1 MAAKSPKAS
10 SSAKAIN
17 SKAGPLQSTTEQ
29 RKKGSELFSDGSLTQ
44 VVSSLPLWEASNIL
58 TQRQHLPWKKD
69 PDGKL
74 SYTRDVKDGEGAI
87 CFWVADNLD
96 EEHPSALASAAAL
109 AVIDTFDIR
118 AACMHLIFAAHA
130 SQMENPWE
138 EEFVIDG
145 KQLEAY
151 LGLQRRTDKNKREKM
166 ALIEEIAKQ
175 PCKITTLISWP
186 SEGRRKG
193 FTIEEGRLWHMM
205 GVRRFFQ
212 KDIHGNEEQTGI
224 SLVVKAGLWAKYFLG
239 EEATQESGGLTA
251 QKGVL
256 PKALLENIMSLWQ
269 HRAGAARLMVWLLF
283 KSQLTQQHHLQVR
296 TLMEVAYGTEKVTQA
311 RENHQQRKRLTNSWD
326 DDLLALHEQGWTI
339 QFDNESYPEEIQPSG
354 FGRSDTRRPRGFFEQ
369 LLEAKIWIQLPQ
381 EWSTAQLEASQQETQ
396 AQVALDPARPPAM
409 TPEELRSLRMGRGWS
424 QRKLASVACI
434 SQGMISMMETGD
446 RPISEDNEMTLRRVF
461 DFM

>member
-1 MAAKSPKAS
+1 MASTPS
-10 SSAKAIN
+10 KAIKKRGSN
-17 SKAGPLQSTTEQ
+17 STGANERSRKAP
-29 RKKGSELFSDGSLTQ
+29 ELFGDSALTQ

-87 CFWVADNLD
+87 CFWVADNLE

-151 LGLQRRTDKNKREKM
+151 LGLQRRTDKNRQEKM

-193 FTIEEGRLWHMM
+193 FTIEEGRLWHLM
-205 GVRRFFQ
+205 GVRKFFQ
-212 KDIHGNEEQTGI
+212 QDIHGNEQQTGI
-224 SLVVKAGLWAKYFLG
+224 SLVIKAGLWAKYFLT
-239 EEATQESGGLTA
+239 EETTQEAGGLTGR
-251 QKGVL
+251 KGVL

-283 KSQLTQQHHLQVR
+283 KSQLTQQHHLQVK
-296 TLMEVAYGTEKVTQA
+296 TLMEVAYGTEKVAEA
-311 RENHQQRKRLTNSWD
+311 RNDHQQRKRLTNSWD
-326 DDLLALHEQGWTI
+326 DDLLALHEQGWAI
-339 QFDNESYPEEIQPSG
+339 QFDPKSYPEEIQPSG
-354 FGRSDTRRPRGFFEQ
+354 FGRSDSRRPRGFFEQ
-369 LLEAKIWIQLPQ
+369 LLQAKIWIQLPAD
-381 EWSTAQLEASQQETQ
+381 WSRPQLEAAQQNAAAKAE
-396 AQVALDPARPPAM
+396 LEPARLPAM
-409 TPEELRSLRMGRGWS
+409 TPDELRNLRTGRGWS
-424 QRKLASVACI
+424 QRKLAKVACI

-446 RPISEDNEMTLRRVF
+446 RPISEDNEATLRRVF